1 MSDEGPEALRRLED
15 RLSQASEAAERL
27 IAEAARAARADR
39 PPPAGWDALHGD
51 DPPGKRSGELEL
63 LLAGLSALRD
73 LVPAEVLE
81 RLATA
86 LRELL
91 LAVRALID
99 FYVQRLERPRAPD
112 EEIRNI
118 PID

>member
-1 MSDEGPEALRRLED
+1 
-15 RLSQASEAAERL
+15 
-27 IAEAARAARADR
+27 
-39 PPPAGWDALHGD
+39 
-51 DPPGKRSGELEL
+51 
-63 LLAGLSALRD
+63 
-73 LVPAEVLE
+73 VPAEVLE

-112 EEIRNI
+112 EEIRDI